1 MTTDEK
7 LQHFLDICM
16 EDAREKSSRLYDE
29 YAAALEQSFEEH
41 KKEAARRLEMQLQG
55 ESEKLDRE
63 MNKKLALAQPALSA
77 QIKTLEHY
85 YGAKLIQT
93 ARGKRQLTLTEAG
106 EAFLGKARQIC
117 HTEETILL
125 DMQSFNKKASGTLRF
140 SVSPAK
146 STYFINT
153 YLRPF
158 AAAYPEIC
166 FQYREEAVSAQ
177 TRHIAENSSDF
188 AFANAPLPSP
198 QLFAAHK
205 TQKEYFYAVYSPQ
218 ANCGLD
224 PQQPLTPKQLQNI
237 PVCCNFGC
245 YSLLRK
251 ACLKHG
257 FMPKIRFIAT
267 TNTAALA
274 FVQDGSG
281 IAIVSAGGRD
291 DFPQGL
297 QQQLLADDELYFEQ
311 TLFWSKKDRLSATA
325 QLFLDFYLAAAKTD
339 RH

>member
-1 MTTDEK
+1 
-7 LQHFLDICM
+7 
-16 EDAREKSSRLYDE
+16 
-29 YAAALEQSFEEH
+29 
-41 KKEAARRLEMQLQG
+41 
-55 ESEKLDRE
+55 
-63 MNKKLALAQPALSA
+63 
-77 QIKTLEHY
+77 
-85 YGAKLIQT
+85 
-93 ARGKRQLTLTEAG
+93 
-106 EAFLGKARQIC
+106 
-117 HTEETILL
+117 
-125 DMQSFNKKASGTLRF
+125 MQSFNKKASGTLRF

-146 STYFINT
+146 STFFI
-153 YLRPF
+153 
-158 AAAYPEIC
+158 
-166 FQYREEAVSAQ
+166 
-177 TRHIAENSSDF
+177 
-188 AFANAPLPSP
+188 APLPSP

-281 IAIVSAGGRD
+281 IAIVSEDA
-291 DFPQGL
+291 
-297 QQQLLADDELYFEQ
+297 
-311 TLFWSKKDRLSATA
+311 WA
-325 QLFLDFYLAAAKTD
+325 QAQCAAE
-339 RH
+339 

>member
-1 MTTDEK
+1 MDFEFYRNFITVAETGNLTT
-7 LQHFLDICM
+7 
-16 EDAREKSSRLYDE
+16 AS
-29 YAAALEQSFEEH
+29 
-41 KKEAARRLEMQLQG
+41 
-55 ESEKLDRE
+55 
-63 MNKKLALAQPALSA
+63 KKLALAQPALSA

-117 HTEETILL
+117 RTEETILL

-146 STYFINT
+146 STFFINT

-166 FQYREEAVSAQ
+166 FQFREEAVSAQ

-188 AFANAPLPSP
+188 AFANA
-198 QLFAAHK
+198 
-205 TQKEYFYAVYSPQ
+205 
-218 ANCGLD
+218 
-224 PQQPLTPKQLQNI
+224 PLTPKQLQNI

-339 RH
+339 RPDHQDLHIKKPL

>member
-1 MTTDEK
+1 MDFEFYRNFITVAETGNLTT
-7 LQHFLDICM
+7 
-16 EDAREKSSRLYDE
+16 AS
-29 YAAALEQSFEEH
+29 
-41 KKEAARRLEMQLQG
+41 
-55 ESEKLDRE
+55 
-63 MNKKLALAQPALSA
+63 KKLALAQPALSA

-146 STYFINT
+146 STFFINT

-166 FQYREEAVSAQ
+166 FQFREEAVSAQ

-237 PVCCNFGC
+237 PPVCCNFGC

-297 QQQLLADDELYFEQ
+297 QQLLLADDELYFEQ

-339 RH
+339 RP

>member
-1 MTTDEK
+1 MDFEFYRNFITVAETGNLTT
-7 LQHFLDICM
+7 
-16 EDAREKSSRLYDE
+16 AS
-29 YAAALEQSFEEH
+29 
-41 KKEAARRLEMQLQG
+41 
-55 ESEKLDRE
+55 
-63 MNKKLALAQPALSA
+63 KKLALAQPALSA

-93 ARGKRQLTLTEAG
+93 ARGKRQLTEAG

-117 HTEETILL
+117 RTEETILL

-146 STYFINT
+146 STFFINT

-166 FQYREEAVSAQ
+166 FQFREEAVSAQ

-297 QQQLLADDELYFEQ
+297 QQLLLADDELYFEQ

-339 RH
+339 RPDHQDLHIKKPL

>member
-1 MTTDEK
+1 MDFEFYRNFITVAETGNLTT
-7 LQHFLDICM
+7 
-16 EDAREKSSRLYDE
+16 AS
-29 YAAALEQSFEEH
+29 
-41 KKEAARRLEMQLQG
+41 
-55 ESEKLDRE
+55 
-63 MNKKLALAQPALSA
+63 KKLALAQPALSA

-117 HTEETILL
+117 RTEETILL

-146 STYFINT
+146 STFFINT

-166 FQYREEAVSAQ
+166 FQFREEAVSAQ

-274 FVQDGSG
+274 FVQDG

-339 RH
+339 RPDHQDLHIKKPL

>member
-1 MTTDEK
+1 MDFEFYRNFITVAETGNLTT
-7 LQHFLDICM
+7 
-16 EDAREKSSRLYDE
+16 AS
-29 YAAALEQSFEEH
+29 
-41 KKEAARRLEMQLQG
+41 
-55 ESEKLDRE
+55 
-63 MNKKLALAQPALSA
+63 KKLALAQPALSA

-117 HTEETILL
+117 RTEETILL

-146 STYFINT
+146 STFFINT

-166 FQYREEAVSAQ
+166 FQFREEAVSAQ

-267 TNTAALA
+267 TNTAA

-297 QQQLLADDELYFEQ
+297 QQLLLADDELYFEQ

-325 QLFLDFYLAAAKTD
+325 QLFLDFYLEAAKTD

>member
-1 MTTDEK
+1 MDFEFYRNFITVAETGNLTT
-7 LQHFLDICM
+7 
-16 EDAREKSSRLYDE
+16 AS
-29 YAAALEQSFEEH
+29 
-41 KKEAARRLEMQLQG
+41 
-55 ESEKLDRE
+55 
-63 MNKKLALAQPALSA
+63 KKLALAQPALSA

-117 HTEETILL
+117 RTEETILL

-146 STYFINT
+146 STFFINT

-166 FQYREEAVSAQ
+166 FQFREEAVSAQ

-257 FMPKIRFIAT
+257 FMPKIRF
-267 TNTAALA
+267 LA

-281 IAIVSAGGRD
+281 IAIVSAGDRD

-297 QQQLLADDELYFEQ
+297 LQQQLADDELYFEQ

>member
-1 MTTDEK
+1 MDFEFYRNFITVAETGNLTT
-7 LQHFLDICM
+7 
-16 EDAREKSSRLYDE
+16 AS
-29 YAAALEQSFEEH
+29 
-41 KKEAARRLEMQLQG
+41 
-55 ESEKLDRE
+55 
-63 MNKKLALAQPALSA
+63 KKLALAQPALSA

-93 ARGKRQLTLTEAG
+93 ARGKRQLTLTEA
-106 EAFLGKARQIC
+106 RQIC
-117 HTEETILL
+117 RTEETILL

-146 STYFINT
+146 STFFINT

-166 FQYREEAVSAQ
+166 FQFREEAVSAQ

-297 QQQLLADDELYFEQ
+297 QQLLLADDELYFEQ

-325 QLFLDFYLAAAKTD
+325 QLFLDFYLEAAKTD

>member
-1 MTTDEK
+1 MDFEFYRNFITVAETGNLTT
-7 LQHFLDICM
+7 
-16 EDAREKSSRLYDE
+16 AS
-29 YAAALEQSFEEH
+29 
-41 KKEAARRLEMQLQG
+41 
-55 ESEKLDRE
+55 
-63 MNKKLALAQPALSA
+63 KKLALAQPALSA

-117 HTEETILL
+117 RTEETILL

-146 STYFINT
+146 STFFINT

-166 FQYREEAVSAQ
+166 FQFREEAVSAQ

-224 PQQPLTPKQLQNI
+224 PQQPLTPKQLQN
-237 PVCCNFGC
+237 PCLLQLRLLQPAAQ
-245 YSLLRK
+245 SLPQARLHAQDPLYRHHQY
-251 ACLKHG
+251 CRT
-257 FMPKIRFIAT
+257 RFR
-267 TNTAALA
+267 
-274 FVQDGSG
+274 
-281 IAIVSAGGRD
+281 AGRQRHRHRFRRRQGRL
-291 DFPQGL
+291 PP
-297 QQQLLADDELYFEQ
+297 
-311 TLFWSKKDRLSATA
+311 RV
-325 QLFLDFYLAAAKTD
+325 AAAAAG
-339 RH
+339 